1 VPQVK
6 IAPSILSADFARL
19 GEAVRM
25 LTAAKADLIHIDVMD
40 GQFVPN
46 LTIGHPVVK
55 ALRAETTLPFDCH
68 LMIASPQRFI
78 AEFLAAGA
86 DMISIHAEAEPH
98 LHRAL
103 AMIRSGG
110 AKAGVAINPA
120 TSTDILDDALEHC
133 DYVVL
138 MSVDP
143 GFGGQ
148 KFIPAVVEKIRRV
161 SEMIRTRRLAVSI
174 EVDGG
179 VTEENAGAVTR
190 AGAEILVAGTAVFRH
205 PHPAEAV
212 RNLRSAA
219 TSYVT

>member
-1 VPQVK
+1 VK